1 MRRSDVS
8 DEPLLRRCLSD
19 VWYRRAQ
26 VPRIGSGGPG
36 RSDDLRVPTDD
47 QVHLLQIRSQRRSR
61 ETRRRLHTAFE
72 RRQREDIRLPLVLV
86 PFSRPPQRYDSF
98 IQSK

>member
-1 MRRSDVS
+1 MRRLDVS

-36 RSDDLRVPTDD
+36 RSDDLRVPADD
-47 QVHLLQIRSQRRSR
+47 QVHLLQIRRQRRGG
-61 ETRRRLHTAFE
+61 ETRRRLHTALK

-86 PFSRPPQRYDSF
+86 PLPRRAQLNYGC
-98 IQSK
+98 IQGK